1 MKRTIFIG
9 FAAAGLL
16 AGTSVALAQTDQ
28 GKSSPTSSAQT
39 GTSAQPGTSAQ
50 TGTSSQAGASTQTGT
65 SQTGTSGSATSESK
79 LSGKIASVDKD
90 KKMVTIS
97 SDTGTQQQ
105 LKVGDSTNITRDG
118 SSVSFTQ
125 LQSGDEVR
133 ASFDPTTKQATTLE
147 VQTKQKKQ

>member
-1 MKRTIFIG
+1 MFSRRLG
-9 FAAAGLL
+9 
-16 AGTSVALAQTDQ
+16 QTDLCQ
-28 GKSSPTSSAQT
+28 RVVT
-39 GTSAQPGTSAQ
+39 G
-50 TGTSSQAGASTQTGT
+50 
-65 SQTGTSGSATSESK
+65 
-79 LSGKIASVDKD
+79 I
-90 KKMVTIS
+90 
-97 SDTGTQQQ
+97 QQQ